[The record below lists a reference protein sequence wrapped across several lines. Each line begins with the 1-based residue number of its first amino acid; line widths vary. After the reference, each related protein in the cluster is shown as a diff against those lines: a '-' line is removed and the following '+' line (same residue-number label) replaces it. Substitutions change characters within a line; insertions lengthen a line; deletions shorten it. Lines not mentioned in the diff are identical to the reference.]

1 MPYIGNTSNATSV
14 ADASVGEYISIPK
27 SDGSTYLARV
37 VKHDQN
43 GTKVILNGL
52 YTTSAFG
59 SNTTFSTSST
69 IYTGALTEFKNTLDS
84 NYYDSTNRNF
94 NMTMYGDGDNYASTA
109 TMFNGN
115 IGIPSIGEMFSANDI
130 ELSTSSTRVFVDI
143 SNILNPSLATRYWMM
158 NAYTTT
164 NVRVVNNIGYLD
176 NGAVSEIYGV
186 RPTWYVKNVSIVS
199 GSGTVSDPYVL
210 K

>member
-1 MPYIGNTSNATSV
+1 MNNNGNLSDTSLSLAAGVRATWYISDITITGGNGTLSVPYIGNTSNATSV

-27 SDGSTYLARV
+27 SDGSTYLARI

-59 SNTTFSTSST
+59 SDTTFSTSST
-69 IYTGALTEFKNTLDS
+69 IYTGALTDFKNTLDS

-94 NMTMYGDGDNYASTA
+94 NMTMYGDGVDYASTA

-115 IGIPSIGEMFSANDI
+115 IGIPIIGEMFSANDI

-143 SNILNPSLATRYWMM
+143 SIPL
-158 NAYTTT
+158 
-164 NVRVVNNIGYLD
+164 
-176 NGAVSEIYGV
+176 
-186 RPTWYVKNVSIVS
+186 
-199 GSGTVSDPYVL
+199 
-210 K
+210 

>member
-69 IYTGALTEFKNTLDS
+69 IYT
-84 NYYDSTNRNF
+84 
-94 NMTMYGDGDNYASTA
+94 
-109 TMFNGN
+109 
-115 IGIPSIGEMFSANDI
+115 
-130 ELSTSSTRVFVDI
+130 
-143 SNILNPSLATRYWMM
+143 
-158 NAYTTT
+158 
-164 NVRVVNNIGYLD
+164 
-176 NGAVSEIYGV
+176 
-186 RPTWYVKNVSIVS
+186 
-199 GSGTVSDPYVL
+199 
-210 K
+210 